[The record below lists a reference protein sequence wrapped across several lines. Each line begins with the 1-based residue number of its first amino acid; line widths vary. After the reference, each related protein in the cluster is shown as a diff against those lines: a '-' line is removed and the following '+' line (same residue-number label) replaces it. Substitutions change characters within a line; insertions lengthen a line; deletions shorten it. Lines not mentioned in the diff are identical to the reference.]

1 MPEWAGFVGLTGFLL
16 TVLLALARL
25 SQRLLETSGTTASV
39 ADGGRATGQ
48 DIYPRFETPEV
59 ARRRRHRSEQLSP
72 GDPSVGA
79 LLANVALTQGL
90 FGVVLVGGAFL
101 FSIPPSALGIAP
113 DTLSTGLPAVAIGI
127 GAGVGFWAG
136 TELAAILAGGFGI
149 GFDESMRELLAPES
163 TAGWAVLLGVVLP
176 IIAVV
181 EELLFRAAAIG
192 VPVAGLGAPAWL
204 MVPLSAA
211 AFGLGHGAQG
221 RVGMAVTGT
230 LGVALGA
237 LFVLTNSL
245 LAVVVAHYLINALEL
260 VVHEGLGIDR
270 HAVFG

>member
-25 SQRLLETSGTTASV
+25 SQRLLETDTARASV
-39 ADGGRATGQ
+39 ADGGPATRREV
-48 DIYPRFETPEV
+48 YPRFETAEV
-59 ARRRRHRSEQLSP
+59 ARRRRRRAEQRSP
-72 GDPSVGA
+72 GDPSMGA

-90 FGVVLVGGAFL
+90 FGVVLLGAAFL
-101 FSIPPSALGIAP
+101 FEIPPWTLGVAP
-113 DTLSTGLPAVAIGI
+113 TPLSTGLPAVAIGF

-136 TELAAILAGGFGI
+136 TELAAVLAGGFGI
-149 GFDESMRELLAPES
+149 SFDESVRELLAPES
-163 TAGWAVLLGVVLP
+163 TGGWVVLLGVILP

-221 RVGMAVTGT
+221 RVGMVVTAT
-230 LGVALGA
+230 LGLALGA

-260 VVHEGLGIDR
+260 VVHEGLGVDR
-270 HAVFG
+270 RASFG